1 MRRLNIMSKNYPFG
15 VDKMIYALRAF
26 CIEQGIEFPLLR
38 LIEVDGVLMPYAVLL
53 HLVKNNQ
60 MDQFDAE
67 VIFLLTD
74 FPEKENREAEACR
87 LKVMSEEFGRPCLL
101 TMKAAFSP
109 HQDNF
114 YRNLGFM
121 KMPVTWSDEAGNV
134 YEVFLKDQLEM
145 GSFVSLMEHVEYI
158 GKEIIYV

>member
-15 VDKMIYALRAF
+15 MDKMIYALRAF

-67 VIFLLTD
+67 VIFLLID

-101 TMKAAFSP
+101 TTKAAFSSR
-109 HQDNF
+109 QDNF
-114 YRNLGFM
+114 YRIFGFS
-121 KMPVTWSDEAGNV
+121 KMPVTWSDEAGNM
-134 YEVFLKDQLEM
+134 YEVFLKGQLEM